1 MKFETFLILIT
12 KIAEIKYPETSS
24 QGNSLQLLLKNHLIP
39 LYENIIKETDMG
51 ED

>member
-1 MKFETFLILIT
+1 MKKIIIT
-12 KIAEIKYPETSS
+12 GTDGFVGKNLK
-24 QGNSLQLLLKNHLIP
+24 NKLCKLLKNHLIP